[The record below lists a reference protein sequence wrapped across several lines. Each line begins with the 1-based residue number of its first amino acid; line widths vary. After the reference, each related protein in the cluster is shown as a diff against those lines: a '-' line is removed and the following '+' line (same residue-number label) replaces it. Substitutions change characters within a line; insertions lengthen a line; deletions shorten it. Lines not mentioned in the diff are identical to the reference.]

1 MAIIDSRPFGGTRAL
16 RGCDPKK
23 VLVGVA
29 DVFDWAR
36 RMQGRGVA
44 GGNPEIDWPALM
56 RFKKSFTVPVPES
69 RQTGYDKAGIEVRL
83 NRPLAI
89 RAAGLKADD
98 LREMISAYPTNASDI
113 VHLLN

>member
-1 MAIIDSRPFGGTRAL
+1 MYSIGRGACRAGALQVGTRKST
-16 RGCDPKK
+16 G
-23 VLVGVA
+23 
-29 DVFDWAR
+29 R
-36 RMQGRGVA
+36 R
-44 GGNPEIDWPALM
+44 M
-56 RFKKSFTVPVPES
+56 RFKKSFTDPVPES

-98 LREMISAYPTNASDI
+98 LREMIYAYPTNASDI